1 MLETTPRRNF
11 AGRRDKMDRR
21 ELLWRQFKLHVDLYK
36 HYLDLTLK
44 MNAAY
49 YAISGAIVSYALA
62 HRGDEMSRDGLFIPF
77 ALGVGLILLFAY
89 GAFMLRYTRAE
100 MISIRDELGL
110 QTIPEL
116 NVLSFL
122 LWLSAAGIL
131 VVSIG
136 LFAIWRHG

>member
-1 MLETTPRRNF
+1 
-11 AGRRDKMDRR
+11 MDRR

>member
-1 MLETTPRRNF
+1 
-11 AGRRDKMDRR
+11 MDRR

-77 ALGVGLILLFAY
+77 ALGVGLILLAVV
-89 GAFMLRYTRAE
+89 
-100 MISIRDELGL
+100 L
-110 QTIPEL
+110 QMYRVYYQSKNLKFKI
-116 NVLSFL
+116 
-122 LWLSAAGIL
+122 
-131 VVSIG
+131 
-136 LFAIWRHG
+136 

>member
-1 MLETTPRRNF
+1 
-11 AGRRDKMDRR
+11 
-21 ELLWRQFKLHVDLYK
+21 
-36 HYLDLTLK
+36 